1 MPFTLFKN
9 AYWIWTPAQDSA
21 GYNLAAVFE
30 KVFEAR
36 KGEPCQLQITADSQF
51 RAFLNGHWIGD
62 GPARA
67 YPEHFLFESFD
78 LSDFV
83 GPGRNTLRVVVRH
96 HGVGTFHRLP
106 CQAGLL
112 AEISCG
118 NRLIPTDASWRSK
131 PHETLLAATP
141 KVSVQMEPVE
151 MVDLRLAGC
160 FRWQPA
166 RELCAATAG
175 PWKNLS
181 PNPTKPLTRIP
192 QKLQRLVHAV
202 TLKPKTGRVCV
213 PVTRMAHPH
222 LIEANLRTSRPVI
235 LASRLTV
242 KKTTALDLH
251 QSPWRVAV
259 NGQLLK
265 DETTTIEPGTHAV
278 VFFCKDFQGHRKEVA
293 FPFFDL
299 EKARWGEWSVFVKE
313 ECLFAENDLVWPWF
327 KVPALDNIQTQWEE
341 SFAATAARWDDAGQ
355 PIPEL
360 GRRVEISDIFLP
372 DIGADFAEREPTG
385 SILRRIHKSD
395 AVSGSVKEPVEI
407 PTRHGR
413 PVELCFDL
421 GVQRVGFVDFQIEA
435 PEGTVID
442 IHLVEHLTDDGRV
455 QHTEGNR
462 NGLRLTTREG
472 RNEWLSFKRRS
483 GRFVFLTVKN
493 HHQPV
498 RLRRLQLI
506 EATAPVE
513 PVARFESSD
522 PDLDRVWEASE
533 RTLRLCTEDVFTD
546 CPLYEQTLWIGD
558 ARNEALY
565 SAAVHGGI
573 DVSARC
579 LTLGAQSLSR
589 FPLVGCQVPSGWDCL
604 LPAWSFL
611 WGMHAWEHFE
621 KTGNKRFLRELW
633 PAVVRNLDG
642 ALDRLNTQGLFEATY
657 WNLLEWAPMDQSH
670 PVVLHNSLLLAGAL
684 RASIRCASAL
694 GRPAEESR
702 FSKRRKR
709 LISDVNSWLDDA
721 TYPDAIYENGHSSPK
736 RCLQNTAL
744 AVMCGVMPKTSLARA
759 REILLSP
766 PADLTQP
773 GSPFACQFLYE
784 ALDLLGCQEEIIA
797 HIRRAYGPMIKA
809 GASTV
814 WETFPESECSPQ
826 TFPTRSHC
834 HGWSC
839 APLLYFNRI
848 ILGIRPTAC
857 GGKSYTISPRSCGLN
872 KASGGESTPHGPL
885 RVAWTIQNG
894 KMHLE
899 IDAPH
904 GINVKFVPNSN
915 LPGISD
921 KIISKNDFFNCSPDR
936 NA

>member
-1 MPFTLFKN
+1 MGLRKRWQAMKN
-9 AYWIWTPAQDSA
+9 DSFSDAKWIWTPHQNPR

-30 KVFEAR
+30 REFEASGSR
-36 KGEPCQLQITADSQF
+36 PCSLLITADSQF
-51 RAFLNGHWIGD
+51 RAYLNGVWVGD

-67 YPEHFLFESFD
+67 YPEFYLYETFD
-78 LSDFV
+78 LAPFLRS
-83 GPGRNTLRVVVRH
+83 GRNTLRVLVRH

-118 NRLIPTDASWRSK
+118 DTRIPTDANWRSK
-131 PHETLLAATP
+131 PHETLLSATP

-151 MVDLRLAGC
+151 MLDDRLRSR
-160 FRWQPA
+160 FRWEPA
-166 RELCAATAG
+166 QEHFTAKQS
-175 PWKNLS
+175 PWKKLA
-181 PNPTKPLTRIP
+181 PNPTSHLTRTP
-192 QKLQRLVHAV
+192 QAPRGLVHAMF
-202 TLKPKTGRVCV
+202 LKPAADHVCV
-213 PVTRMAHPH
+213 PVTRIAHPH
-222 LIEANLRTSRPVI
+222 LVEANLRTSRPV
-235 LASRLTV
+235 LLTSRLTV
-242 KKTTALDLH
+242 RKEFSLDPAD
-251 QSPWRVAV
+251 SRWRVAI
-259 NGQLLK
+259 NGRLLDK
-265 DETTTIEPGTHAV
+265 MESLAVEAGNYAV
-278 VFFCKDFQGHRKEVA
+278 VFFCDDFQGHRKEA
-293 FPFFDL
+293 DFPFL
-299 EKARWGEWSVFVKE
+299 HARGAKWGDWSVFVRE
-313 ECLFAENDLVWPWF
+313 EFLFAENDMVWPWF
-327 KVPALDNIQTQWEE
+327 KVPALDKLELGWRA
-341 SFAATAARWDDAGQ
+341 SMPATAALWSDSST
-355 PIPEL
+355 PIPDL
-360 GRRVEISDIFLP
+360 GLRVDWPLEDLFLP
-372 DIGADFAEREPTG
+372 DIGADFAA
-385 SILRRIHKSD
+385 RIPAGNAMARLSNPG
-395 AVSGSVKEPVEI
+395 AVCAKGGKTTII
-407 PTRHGR
+407 PARNGH

-421 GVQRVGFVDFQIEA
+421 GVQRVGFIDFSLEA
-435 PEGTVID
+435 PEGTMVD
-442 IHLVEHLTDDGRV
+442 IHLVEHITADGRV

-462 NGLRLTTREG
+462 NGLRFITRAG
-472 RNEWLSFKRRS
+472 RTSWTSLKRRS
-483 GRFVFLTVKN
+483 GRFVFLTLKN
-493 HHQPV
+493 HRAPV
-498 RLRRLQLI
+498 NLHHLQII
-506 EATAPVE
+506 ESTAPVQ
-513 PVARFESSD
+513 PAAHFESSD
-522 PDLDRVWEASE
+522 AALDSVWDAAE
-533 RTLRLCTEDVFTD
+533 RTLSLCTEDVFTD

-565 SAAVHGGI
+565 SLAIHGAA

-579 LTLGAQSLSR
+579 LVLGAQSLSR
-589 FPLVGCQVPSGWDCL
+589 FPMVGCQVPSGWECL

-611 WGMHAWEHFE
+611 WAMQVWEHYE
-621 KTGNKRFLRELW
+621 HTGDKRLLRSLW
-633 PAVVRNLDG
+633 PAVCRNLEG
-642 ALDRLNTQGLFEATY
+642 AIARLNSMGLFEATA
-657 WNLLEWAPMDQSH
+657 WNLLEWAPMDQQH

-684 RASIRCASAL
+684 RAAIDCAKAL
-694 GRPAEESR
+694 GHPAEEKAL
-702 FSKRRKR
+702 SKTRKR

-857 GGKSYTISPRSCGLN
+857 GGKSYIISPRPCGLE
-872 KASGGESTPHGPL
+872 KASGAEATPHGPL

-899 IDAPH
+899 IDAPR

-915 LPGISD
+915 LPGIAD
-921 KIISKNDFFNCSPDR
+921 KIIS
-936 NA
+936 